1 VAECGVGGGRR
12 TASHAIVTVRSC
24 PITWKAI
31 WFTVSGMTGL
41 TLPGM
46 MDEPGAIAAQCRAR
60 VALVKFDAGTHVGEV
75 NPSQKRSPRSGVHE
89 ACHHTGLRPLG
100 AHSTAGVRVRVKI
113 MGLIIIKN

>member
-46 MDEPGAIAAQCRAR
+46 MDEP
-60 VALVKFDAGTHVGEV
+60 VGQV
-75 NPSQKRSPRSGVHE
+75 NPSQKRYPRSGVHE